1 MKEPDRNLELKN
13 IISEMKNSVERRRI
27 SELEA
32 ESTESIQSE
41 DKREKSN
48 EKNEQS
54 LRDQINIKY
63 TNTCERRIP
72 EEERKGK

>member
-1 MKEPDRNLELKN
+1 MKWKIQLK
-13 IISEMKNSVERRRI
+13 EEERI

-41 DKREKSN
+41 EEREKSN

-54 LRDQINIKY
+54 LRNQINI
-63 TNTCERRIP
+63 CERRIP